1 VERPV
6 ATQLD
11 HSGLLEPDCTG
22 WSLLTWVNEVRIAE
36 KNIQAT
42 TATKHQSQ
50 KNLWLCFLLFKTL
63 PPETNKR

>member
-36 KNIQAT
+36 FYVQEA
-42 TATKHQSQ
+42 SQ
-50 KNLWLCFLLFKTL
+50 WTQTSLSQ
-63 PPETNKR
+63 TNSNSGPSLEKEMLK